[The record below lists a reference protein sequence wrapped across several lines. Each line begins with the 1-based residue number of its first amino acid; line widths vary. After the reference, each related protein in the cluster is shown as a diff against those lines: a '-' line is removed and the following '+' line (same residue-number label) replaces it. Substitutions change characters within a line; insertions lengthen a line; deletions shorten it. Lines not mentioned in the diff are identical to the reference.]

1 MTPATKTKAEAGI
14 NRVVIWSIPILL
26 GIIGYFLDSTITKID
41 RVYEKSIKLEEQM
54 ITNELDKGNHWLYCR
69 ETKQQVND
77 HEKRIIWLESKQSRR
92 PERRSSE
99 SSSNNGAQK

>member
-1 MTPATKTKAEAGI
+1 MTPTTKTKAEAGI
-14 NRVVIWSIPILL
+14 SKIVFYLL
-26 GIIGYFLDSTITKID
+26 PVMLAVIGYFLNSTMNKID

-54 ITNELDKGNHWLYCR
+54 ISNDADNNNHWMFCR
-69 ETKQQVND
+69 ETKDQVND
-77 HEKRIIWLESKQSRR
+77 HEKRIIWMESKQRR